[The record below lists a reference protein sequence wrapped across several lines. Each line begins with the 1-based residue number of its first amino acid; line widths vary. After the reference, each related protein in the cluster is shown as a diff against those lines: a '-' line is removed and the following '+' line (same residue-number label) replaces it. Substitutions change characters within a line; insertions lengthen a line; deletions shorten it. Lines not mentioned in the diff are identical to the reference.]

1 MSTGAAFPTGVRTT
15 SARSAATI
23 LIIEGAVLALLG
35 VGALLLPVVASF
47 AAAILVGWIL
57 VASGV
62 MGLVSAFTTRPHV
75 HFWSSLVSGIVAII
89 AGAIALLFPPAAI
102 VGLTIVIAVWLAL
115 DGVNA
120 FVAAGHAR
128 KAHGGASLW
137 LVAVGV
143 VDWILAAFLAFL
155 PAMGEAVALGVIV
168 GVDLLFGGLALIGM
182 GAHLHKRGA

>member
-1 MSTGAAFPTGVRTT
+1 MTTGAAFPTGARTST
-15 SARSAATI
+15 PKSAATI
-23 LIIEGAVLALLG
+23 LIVEGIVLALLG
-35 VGALLLPVVASF
+35 VSALFLPVLAGL

-128 KAHGGASLW
+128 KAHGGAGLW
-137 LVAVGV
+137 LIAIGV

-155 PAMGEAVALGVIV
+155 PAMGQAVALGVIV
-168 GVDLLFGGLALIGM
+168 GVDLLLGGFALIGM
-182 GAHLHKRGA
+182 GAHLRKLNA